1 MGRLNFLECFNT
13 GRSSVENLLTTKLGI
28 QCKCGSKPPSG
39 GSPTQ
44 ALAIFSRTSFT
55 LLANLALLL
64 LLAKLEAYL
73 LFLHLQA
80 TRDDCSG
87 LSLVSGPLRSRSQVR
102 YTAAL

>member
-55 LLANLALLL
+55 LLASLAVL
-64 LLAKLEAYL
+64 LLAKLEARL
-73 LFLHLQA
+73 LFLRLQA
-80 TRDDCSG
+80 FASILCGSG
-87 LSLVSGPLRSRSQVR
+87 ARM
-102 YTAAL
+102 